1 MWCEELLKYLLTGVI
16 VLLTL
21 IILKINKLKKV
32 YEVLTKEVP

>member
-1 MWCEELLKYLLTGVI
+1 MWCEELLKYFLTGVI